1 MVDND
6 PRIVEA
12 SLALLTRLGHRAYG
26 AGDYAGALARLAET
40 RIDAML
46 VDYHLDH
53 GEDGLSLVEQV
64 RMGYPALPAIL
75 ITAETNAAIR
85 QRAATLGIDIL
96 AKPVSPALIDAFL
109 ARLSVAQI
117 QP

>member
-1 MVDND
+1 
-6 PRIVEA
+6 
-12 SLALLTRLGHRAYG
+12 
-26 AGDYAGALARLAET
+26 
-40 RIDAML
+40 ML

-85 QRAATLGIDIL
+85 QRAAALGIDIL